1 MTARLEKLAKQV
13 AGLTAKVANMPWPQE
28 MDTTI
33 NRAVVSG
40 MRALTRPRNYTRL
53 VLAKRERERERER
66 ELVLL

>member
-40 MRALTRPRNYTRL
+40 MRALTWPRNYTRL
-53 VLAKRERERERER
+53 VRQA
-66 ELVLL
+66 